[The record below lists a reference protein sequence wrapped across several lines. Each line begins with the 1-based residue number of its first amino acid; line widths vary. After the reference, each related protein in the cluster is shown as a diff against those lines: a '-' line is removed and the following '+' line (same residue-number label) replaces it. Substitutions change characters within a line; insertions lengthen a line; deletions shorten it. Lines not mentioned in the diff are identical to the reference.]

1 MTRRFIPDENVII
14 LAQKQQDDRG
24 AADLTCFQLVRGIL
38 DNPRAFIGVDYPL
51 WSRYQSQL
59 NRLPPHSLVPP
70 PLLRRLN
77 GADIGPPNSAGQWV
91 YKVTLLPNAPAFP
104 EETAIPQGSQDDVE
118 IVRLA
123 VATGAI
129 LVTTDQPLR
138 EDLAATGIAEKY
150 SLQIVTPE
158 AALNLL

>member
-1 MTRRFIPDENVII
+1 MPPRFIPDENVII
-14 LAQKQQDDRG
+14 LAQKRENDRG
-24 AADLTCFQLVRGIL
+24 ERDLTCLNLVLRIIKICHPIVVDPVLWRKYEEQLG
-38 DNPRAFIGVDYPL
+38 
-51 WSRYQSQL
+51 
-59 NRLPPHSLVPP
+59 RLPASTATSPHLAGVLKSPTLPAGKIERYPDDAPP
-70 PLLRRLN
+70 
-77 GADIGPPNSAGQWV
+77 
-91 YKVTLLPNAPAFP
+91 FP

-150 SLQIVTPE
+150 RLQVLSPTD
-158 AALNLL
+158 ALNLL

>member
-1 MTRRFIPDENVII
+1 MPLRFIPDENIII
-14 LAQKQQDDRG
+14 LAQKQENDRG
-24 AADLTCFQLVRGIL
+24 ERDRTCFYL
-38 DNPRAFIGVDYPL
+38 
-51 WSRYQSQL
+51 L
-59 NRLPPHSLVPP
+59 NRIISICYPIVVDPVLWRKYERQLGRLPANAATPPHLAVILKSPTLP
-70 PLLRRLN
+70 
-77 GADIGPPNSAGQWV
+77 AGKIER
-91 YKVTLLPNAPAFP
+91 YPDDAPAFP

-138 EDLAATGIAEKY
+138 EDLAATGIAEQY
-150 SLQIVTPE
+150 GLQVVTPE